1 MSKYGYQVQGNAEE
15 GVVSVLL
22 RLSDIK
28 DKDGK
33 VIYEDNEA
41 GLFFAGNVIPE
52 DEIATHIIE
61 KYEAGDEHTLATFT
75 KVTLSDISD
84 EEVAEEAA
92 EEVAE
97 TPAPK
102 SKPAAKKTPAK
113 STSAE

>member
-22 RLSDIK
+22 SLGDFK
-28 DKDGK
+28 DNSGNFL
-33 VIYEDNEA
+33 YEETEA
-41 GLFFAGNVIPE
+41 GLFFPGNVIPE
-52 DEIATHIIE
+52 DEIATHIKE

-84 EEVAEEAA
+84 EEVAEE
-92 EEVAE
+92 VAE

-102 SKPAAKKTPAK
+102 AKPAAKKAPAK